1 MKHRTVG
8 LDIGTVALRGAEIV
22 EDRNT
27 TTLRRYAERPL
38 PAGVMAQGALADGD
52 VLRDEL
58 RAFWKDAGFGTR
70 RVALAVG
77 GPQIVV
83 RTAELAEA
91 HAHDEQ
97 QLLATITDL
106 VPMPLGDAIV
116 DTLAVDSYLDSDGR
130 PMLRVLVVAAPRE
143 LVEGLVEAC
152 LRAKLIPGRVDLA
165 PIAAARA
172 VASRHASIESK
183 AAEIVIDVG
192 ATTTSVVVTADG
204 LPRMIRILAG
214 GAAAAMTELARELD
228 CSPQDAL
235 MQSSIVGLAPE
246 APMQPLP
253 GITGVLERTL
263 GPTIAEIA
271 RSIEY
276 YRGTADAATP
286 TRAVLVGGG
295 ARVGGIQQRLEAELG
310 VPVMTGSAFTNLSGA
325 PEDPHAE
332 LLGAVAVGAG
342 IER

>member
-8 LDIGTVALRGAEIV
+8 LDIGTVALRGAEIL
-22 EDRNT
+22 EDRTT
-27 TTLRRYAERPL
+27 TTLRAYAERAL
-38 PAGVMAQGALADGD
+38 PAGVMEQGALSQPD

-58 RAFWKDAGFGTR
+58 KAFWKQAGFKTR

-83 RTAELAEA
+83 RTTELPEA
-91 HAHDEQ
+91 HANDEQ
-97 QLLATITDL
+97 QLLSTIADL
-106 VPMPLGDAIV
+106 VPIPLGEAIV
-116 DTLAVDSYLDSDGR
+116 DTLAIDSFLDPDAR

-143 LVEGLVEAC
+143 LVEGLVDAV
-152 LRAKLIPGRVDLA
+152 LRAKLIPARVDLG

-183 AAEIVIDVG
+183 AAEIVIDFG
-192 ATTTSVVVTADG
+192 ASTTSVVVTADG
-204 LPRMIRILAG
+204 LPRMVRILAG
-214 GAAAAMTELARELD
+214 GTADAVNELARELE
-228 CSPQDAL
+228 CSHQDAVV
-235 MQSSIVGLAPE
+235 QSALVGVAPE
-246 APMQPLP
+246 TPHQPLP

-263 GPTIAEIA
+263 GPTISEIA

-276 YRGTADAATP
+276 YRGTADAANP

-295 ARVGGIQQRLEAELG
+295 AQVGGIMRRLEAELG
-310 VPVMTGSAFTNLSGA
+310 VPVMAGSAFTNLSGA
-325 PEDPHAE
+325 PEDPNAE